1 MHKLSKLNNVK
12 LVSLAFTMRSLLK
25 LLQPQTIFVSASSW
39 LDVNSVFNSLLFILY
54 VTSLELNKTF
64 PFRFECFWSCWMYFA
79 KSVNEFS
86 FILCVFKVLFIG
98 FTLGHFWEFSHIYT
112 LIVPSVSDSIYS
124 FLMLSEKV
132 LIVTVVMEY

>member
-1 MHKLSKLNNVK
+1 MRKSSKLNNVTS
-12 LVSLAFTMRSLLK
+12 VSFAFIRHSLLK
-25 LLQPQTIFVSASSW
+25 LLQQQTIFVSASSW

-64 PFRFECFWSCWMYFA
+64 PFRFECFWSYWMYFA
-79 KSVNEFS
+79 KLVNEFS

-124 FLMLSEKV
+124 FLL
-132 LIVTVVMEY
+132 L